1 MLIRIKKDNVI
12 KIDFYFLQANTIRG
26 AFSIFLHLLHL
37 SHVHVIVAIYN
48 FFLNLN
54 RMPLSFLFI
63 TSSLLLDHNLF
74 GISRSYEENNN
85 KKNEKNTGCRES
97 IFLSVLFSPKIKKKF
112 DLISNVKCKKTYI
125 WRKKRKRERKRARA
139 ILSLSL
145 NSSV

>member
-37 SHVHVIVAIYN
+37 SHVHVIVAIYKF

-85 KKNEKNTGCRES
+85 KKTK
-97 IFLSVLFSPKIKKKF
+97 
-112 DLISNVKCKKTYI
+112 
-125 WRKKRKRERKRARA
+125 RKKHW
-139 ILSLSL
+139 L
-145 NSSV
+145 